1 MDGQQP
7 NIQQPA
13 APPAAPAPAP
23 APSQPASG
31 QPNTGM
37 AIVAYILFFV
47 PLLTDAKNDPFVKF
61 HVKQGIVVFAL
72 SVILW
77 VIKMLIPWYWLFR
90 LYWLFDLAG
99 LAILVFVILGIVNAA
114 QGKQEKLPLVGQFAD
129 SFKI

>member
-7 NIQQPA
+7 NVQQPA

-23 APSQPASG
+23 SQPANS

-61 HVKQGIVVFAL
+61 HIKQGIVVFAL
-72 SVILW
+72 AAILW
-77 VIKMLIPWYWLFR
+77 VVRMIVPWYWLFQ
-90 LYWLFDLAG
+90 LSWLFNLAG
-99 LAILVFVILGIVNAA
+99 LAVLVFAILGIINAA
-114 QGKQEKLPLVGQFAD
+114 NGKQEKLPLIGQFAD

>member
-7 NIQQPA
+7 NQTQPA
-13 APPAAPAPAP
+13 TPPAAP

-47 PLLTDAKNDPFVKF
+47 PLLTDAKKDPFVKF

-72 SVILW
+72 AVILW
-77 VIKMLIPWYWLFR
+77 VVRMIVPWYWLFR
-90 LYWLFDLAG
+90 LYWLFDLVG
-99 LAILVFVILGIVNAA
+99 LAIIVFAIIGIVNAA
-114 QGKQEKLPLVGQFAD
+114 NGKQEKLPLVGQFGD
-129 SFKI
+129 SIKI